1 MKKLIMQILTIPEF
15 GFGDFQ
21 YYVQTPDGETFYFK
35 TKKEAK
41 GFIDFYKL
49 TEKRKN
55 EKVASINS

>member
-1 MKKLIMQILTIPEF
+1 MQILTIPEF

-49 TEKRKN
+49 MEKRKN